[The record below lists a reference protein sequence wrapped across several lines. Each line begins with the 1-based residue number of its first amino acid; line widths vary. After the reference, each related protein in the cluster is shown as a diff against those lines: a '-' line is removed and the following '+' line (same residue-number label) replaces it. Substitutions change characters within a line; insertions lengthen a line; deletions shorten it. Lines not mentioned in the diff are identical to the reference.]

1 MLRAQTW
8 IVWICLVVV
17 VVTACT
23 GVAVD
28 HFSAVLVP
36 LGLVFLT
43 IGSVVIRRK
52 ARRSTEQSVA
62 LLSLLLSRAPPTGI

>member
-1 MLRAQTW
+1 
-8 IVWICLVVV
+8 
-17 VVTACT
+17 
-23 GVAVD
+23 VAVD

-43 IGSVVIRRK
+43 IGSVVIQRE
-52 ARRSTEQSVA
+52 ARRSREQPVA